1 MVLCL
6 QMHKIQKY
14 RYCTCANTQPQA
26 FFNWSTGIPRSTYIY
41 AIIAQTIKIQHEI
54 ELRIPNSKIK
64 QHLVK
69 DVHSINEKLSLF
81 QAEMKYDRHRVLLQI
96 SPLPCCKDGFGISE
110 GGIPVLD
117 HLTLV
122 LPLAIDSSRNFNPS
136 TFVISDQILT
146 IYYTQNI
153 DLGNTHFLYL

>member
-1 MVLCL
+1 MY
-6 QMHKIQKY
+6 IQSLK
-14 RYCTCANTQPQA
+14 N
-26 FFNWSTGIPRSTYIY
+26 F
-41 AIIAQTIKIQHEI
+41 
-54 ELRIPNSKIK
+54 
-64 QHLVK
+64 
-69 DVHSINEKLSLF
+69 LF
-81 QAEMKYDRHRVLLQI
+81 QTEMMLMYDTQRVLLQI

-117 HLTLV
+117 HLTLL

-153 DLGNTHFLYL
+153 DLGNTHFFIFINGQT